1 MKQLVHEC
9 PVCSSKSRREM
20 SLHDVHLYRCH
31 VCDHCFTDVSS
42 LRAEEQ
48 YSADYYEEKHRNWFE
63 NPNWPLF
70 SHIER
75 VISQHSRA
83 ASVLDV
89 GCGRGDLLRFLRQRG
104 AGFSLTGIDLSDVPS
119 DPSIEL
125 IKGDFFTW
133 RDERSFDAVVS
144 LATIEHVSDVR
155 GFVQGLIRR
164 TKPGGLILVMT
175 LNERSVLYAVAR
187 AMGRVGLV
195 TPAVRLYDRHHL
207 NHFSGTSLR
216 RLMEVSGLNV
226 QEVNNHNAPMAAID
240 FEADSGPAAAIMRA
254 GVWGTFALGTLTG
267 RTYLQ
272 TVVARL
278 PT

>member
-1 MKQLVHEC
+1 
-9 PVCSSKSRREM
+9 
-20 SLHDVHLYRCH
+20 
-31 VCDHCFTDVSS
+31 
-42 LRAEEQ
+42 
-48 YSADYYEEKHRNWFE
+48 
-63 NPNWPLF
+63 
-70 SHIER
+70 
-75 VISQHSRA
+75 
-83 ASVLDV
+83 
-89 GCGRGDLLRFLRQRG
+89 
-104 AGFSLTGIDLSDVPS
+104 
-119 DPSIEL
+119 
-125 IKGDFFTW
+125 
-133 RDERSFDAVVS
+133 
-144 LATIEHVSDVR
+144 
-155 GFVQGLIRR
+155 
-164 TKPGGLILVMT
+164 
-175 LNERSVLYAVAR
+175 
-187 AMGRVGLV
+187 MGRVGLV